1 MNTGRSTSNPHPPP
15 LTPFHPSALF
25 PFPPPLSPFPIPY
38 PTLRGRGAAGME
50 PRPKALVKRI
60 SAKMHSWR
68 EEATSLKTL

>member
-1 MNTGRSTSNPHPPP
+1 MNTGRSTSNPQPP

-25 PFPPPLSPFPIPY
+25 PFLSPPPLSPFPIPY

-60 SAKMHSWR
+60 SAKMHNWR
-68 EEATSLKTL
+68 EETLLKT